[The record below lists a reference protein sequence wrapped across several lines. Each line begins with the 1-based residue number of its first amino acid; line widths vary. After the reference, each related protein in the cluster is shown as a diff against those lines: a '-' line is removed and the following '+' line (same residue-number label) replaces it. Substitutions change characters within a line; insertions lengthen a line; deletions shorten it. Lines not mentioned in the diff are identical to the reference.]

1 MIGRLLVA
9 NRGEIARRVFRTCR
23 ELGVETVAVFSDAD
37 ADAPHVAEAD
47 QAVRLGAPLAYLD
60 PDRVIEA
67 ARRSGADAVHPGYGF
82 LSEHAGF
89 ARAVLDAGL
98 TWIGPSPEAVAAM
111 GTKIEAKALMAE
123 AGVPVLPTIPLSP
136 DAPPQLTFPV
146 LVKASAGGGGRGM
159 RVVRDQAGLAE
170 AVASARREALSAFG
184 DGTLFAEPLQEGA
197 RHIEVQILADEHG
210 TVWALG
216 ERECSI
222 QRRHQKVI
230 EEAPSPAVT
239 PELRRELSDAAIR
252 AARAI
257 GYTGAGTVEFLVSD
271 EGFFFL
277 EMNTR
282 LQVEHP
288 VTECVYG
295 VDLVRLQIE
304 VAEGARLA
312 ALPPSPVGHA
322 IEARLY
328 AEDAEGRPQS
338 GVLHR
343 FEIPGVDGE
352 FGLGARLRLDSGV
365 VSGGEVG
372 VHYDPM
378 LAKVVSYGGDRAEA
392 ARRLAHALARARIHG
407 LTTNRDI
414 LVGVLRH
421 PDFLSGALD
430 TGFLDR
436 RPVPASLAG
445 PGAVRLSALAAAL
458 AGAAANRAEAR
469 RDGVLGGLPSGW
481 RNVPSQP
488 RRTAYDTEDGGRLE
502 ITYRLSRDGLRAE
515 GFEDVALV
523 SADPGRVVLETGG
536 LRHAFEVAVYPGV
549 VHVDSSLGPVRL
561 TPVERL
567 PEPAARVSP
576 GALPAPM
583 PGTVLRVEV
592 KPGDVV
598 EAGQPVVVLEA
609 MKMEHLIVAPASG
622 TVAALHVVP
631 GARVEAGV
639 PLADIEPAP
648 ETKPD
653 VRPETRPETRPDV
666 EAREGAPAE
675 ARNEDHNSAG
685 VEPWDAFADTTG
697 APAPGQTP
705 VAATD
710 PAGGLAAGRDG
721 TGENAQTDTWGDL
734 PPDAG
739 GPEPGTGTA
748 PGGAA
753 PVADP
758 SANPGANSGT
768 APSGAALSGTVSG
781 VDPGTAAGG
790 GAVVAPGPDSGSDPG
805 AAPRGEAEQR

>member
-1 MIGRLLVA
+1 M
-9 NRGEIARRVFRTCR
+9 
-23 ELGVETVAVFSDAD
+23 
-37 ADAPHVAEAD
+37 
-47 QAVRLGAPLAYLD
+47 
-60 PDRVIEA
+60 
-67 ARRSGADAVHPGYGF
+67 
-82 LSEHAGF
+82 
-89 ARAVLDAGL
+89 
-98 TWIGPSPEAVAAM
+98 
-111 GTKIEAKALMAE
+111 
-123 AGVPVLPTIPLSP
+123 
-136 DAPPQLTFPV
+136 
-146 LVKASAGGGGRGM
+146 
-159 RVVRDQAGLAE
+159 
-170 AVASARREALSAFG
+170 
-184 DGTLFAEPLQEGA
+184 
-197 RHIEVQILADEHG
+197 
-210 TVWALG
+210 
-216 ERECSI
+216 
-222 QRRHQKVI
+222 
-230 EEAPSPAVT
+230 
-239 PELRRELSDAAIR
+239 
-252 AARAI
+252 
-257 GYTGAGTVEFLVSD
+257 SD

-328 AEDAEGRPQS
+328 AEDAQGRPQS

-436 RPVPASLAG
+436 RPVPATLAG

-458 AGAAANRAEAR
+458 AGAAANRAAAR

-488 RRTAYDTEDGGRLE
+488 RRTAYDADDGRLE
-502 ITYRLSRDGLRAE
+502 IAYRLTRDGLRAE

-523 SADPGRVVLETGG
+523 SAEPGRVVLETEG
-536 LRHAFEVAVYPGV
+536 LRHAFEVAAYPGV
-549 VHVDSSLGPVRL
+549 VHVDSPLGPVRL
-561 TPVERL
+561 VPVERL
-567 PEPAARVSP
+567 PEPATRVSS

-622 TVAALHVVP
+622 TVAALHVAP
-631 GARVEAGV
+631 GARVEAG
-639 PLADIEPAP
+639 AP
-648 ETKPD
+648 SPTS
-653 VRPETRPETRPDV
+653 
-666 EAREGAPAE
+666 
-675 ARNEDHNSAG
+675 N
-685 VEPWDAFADTTG
+685 
-697 APAPGQTP
+697 
-705 VAATD
+705 
-710 PAGGLAAGRDG
+710 
-721 TGENAQTDTWGDL
+721 
-734 PPDAG
+734 
-739 GPEPGTGTA
+739 
-748 PGGAA
+748 
-753 PVADP
+753 P
-758 SANPGANSGT
+758 SAS
-768 APSGAALSGTVSG
+768 PS
-781 VDPGTAAGG
+781 PQ
-790 GAVVAPGPDSGSDPG
+790 
-805 AAPRGEAEQR
+805 PRPSPHPRPRPRPQWRPRV

>member
-653 VRPETRPETRPDV
+653 VSPETRPDV

-739 GPEPGTGTA
+739 GPEPGTGTGTA
-748 PGGAA
+748 PSGAA

-758 SANPGANSGT
+758 SANSGT
-768 APSGAALSGTVSG
+768 APSGAALSGTVPG

-805 AAPRGEAEQR
+805 VAPRGEAEQR

>member
-23 ELGVETVAVFSDAD
+23 ELGIETVAVFTDAD
-37 ADAPHVAEAD
+37 ASAPHVAEAD

-60 PDRVIEA
+60 PERIVEA

-82 LSEHAGF
+82 LAENAAF

-98 TWIGPSPEAVAAM
+98 TWIGPSPEAIAAM
-111 GTKIEAKALMAE
+111 GKKIEAKALMEE
-123 AGVPVLPTIPLSP
+123 AGVPVLPTIPLP
-136 DAPPQLTFPV
+136 ADAPAEMASPV

-159 RVVRDQAGLAE
+159 RVVRDPADLAA
-170 AVASARREALSAFG
+170 AVESARREALSAFG
-184 DGTLFAEPLQEGA
+184 DGTLFAEPLLEGA
-197 RHIEVQILADEHG
+197 RHIEVQILADAHG

-230 EEAPSPAVT
+230 EEAPSPAVG
-239 PELRRELSDAAIR
+239 PELRRELSEAAIR

-257 GYTGAGTVEFLVSD
+257 GYQGAGTVEFLLSG

-304 VAEGARLA
+304 VAEGAHLA
-312 ALPPSPVGHA
+312 SLPPSPVGHA

-343 FEIPGVDGE
+343 FEVPGVDGE

-365 VSGGEVG
+365 VSGTEVG

-378 LAKVVSYGGDRAEA
+378 LAKVVSYGRDRAEA
-392 ARRLAHALARARIHG
+392 ARRLADALARARIHG
-407 LTTNRDI
+407 LATNRDL

-436 RPVPASLAG
+436 HPAPPALAG
-445 PGAVRLSALAAAL
+445 PEAVRLSALAAAL
-458 AGAAANRAEAR
+458 AGAAANREAAR
-469 RDGVLGGLPSGW
+469 RGGVLGGLPSGW

-488 RRTAYDTEDGGRLE
+488 QRTAFQTGDGGRLE
-502 ITYRLSRDGLRAE
+502 IAYRLTRDGLRAE
-515 GFEDVALV
+515 GFEQVTLV
-523 SADPGRVVLETGG
+523 SAEPGRVVLETAG
-536 LRHAFEVAVYPGV
+536 LRQAFEVAAYPGM
-549 VHVDSSLGPVRL
+549 VHVDSPLGPVRL
-561 TPVERL
+561 APVERL
-567 PEPAARVSP
+567 PEPAPRVTP

-609 MKMEHLIVAPASG
+609 MKMEHLIVSPAAG
-622 TVAALHVVP
+622 TVAALHVTP
-631 GARVEAGV
+631 GTQVEAGV
-639 PLADIEPAP
+639 PLAVIEPSP
-648 ETKPD
+648 P
-653 VRPETRPETRPDV
+653 
-666 EAREGAPAE
+666 
-675 ARNEDHNSAG
+675 
-685 VEPWDAFADTTG
+685 
-697 APAPGQTP
+697 PAPDGGPSAEGPEEPRTEP
-705 VAATD
+705 GPEPGAATD
-710 PAGGLAAGRDG
+710 ATSATSGA
-721 TGENAQTDTWGDL
+721 
-734 PPDAG
+734 AG
-739 GPEPGTGTA
+739 GPEPGAPTGTA
-748 PGGAA
+748 ADVETSPETGAADAAGAAGAEPDVETGAADVSAHREPGVAGVSAHAEPGVEPGHSPGMAAHTPGHGNTGTGTPPGTGMGTPSSASPGFSGGAEA
-753 PVADP
+753 GTYGPE
-758 SANPGANSGT
+758 SGPNT
-768 APSGAALSGTVSG
+768 
-781 VDPGTAAGG
+781 GG
-790 GAVVAPGPDSGSDPG
+790 EV
-805 AAPRGEAEQR
+805 